1 MGLKDKL
8 NLRSKWLK
16 RGVRALWLLAFAGF
30 VLLPIYVYTVD
41 INLGGLYG
49 GMPSLKALEN
59 PENDLSSELISAD
72 GVSLGRYYRLNRL
85 QIGYEELSD
94 ELVTTL
100 LSSEDHRFKEH
111 SGIDLIG
118 LLRAAKGVL
127 TFGYA
132 GGGSTI
138 TMQLA
143 ENLFR
148 GDTES
153 DAPLLRVPG
162 LNKLI
167 IKTKEWLIA
176 AQLES
181 NFTKKEIIAMYL
193 NTVPF
198 GQGSFGIK
206 SASETYF
213 GKSAD
218 SLNYQESAVLIGLLQ
233 GNTAFNPILNYDRS
247 LTKRNEVLNKL
258 RRYGHVSDE
267 ELDSLRALPIDVSS
281 YEVTNQ
287 NTGLATYFRSVIRND
302 LMAWCEENDYDLWE
316 DGLKIYTTID
326 SRMQRY
332 AEEAVNEHMAQL
344 QETFY
349 ERWGDR
355 EPWRI
360 EGRVIPN
367 YLEKSFRKTE
377 HYRQLVKKYGKGD
390 DSIKIIMNTPRPM
403 RIFSWKGEID
413 TVFSPLDSISY
424 YKKFLHTGMMS
435 MDPETGHIKAWVGDI
450 NHKYFKYDHVRQ
462 GKRQP
467 GSTFKPFVYGTAI
480 QQDFPP
486 CYEVPDVMVCISLPE
501 GGTYCPPNSDGKYGS
516 GELMTIRQAM
526 ARSVNTITA
535 HLMDKVKPQ
544 NVVKFAKSVGIESPL
559 DPVPSLALGV
569 SDVSVYEMV
578 GAYSTFVNQGIYT
591 KPYFITRIEDKNGNV
606 IQNWVPETRQAIGE
620 QDAYKMLYM
629 LRGGVEEEGG
639 TSSYLPYDLRVD
651 NEIGGKTGTTN
662 NASDGWY
669 MGITKDLVTGIWV
682 GGDERSIH
690 FASWADGQ
698 GGRTARPIWS
708 KYMTKVYA
716 DEELGYEKGK
726 FKRPVQGID
735 VSLDCDKYK
744 VNESD
749 SLNLQE
755 PAAWDPDDHGD

>member
-8 NLRSKWLK
+8 NIRSKWIK
-16 RGVRALWLLAFAGF
+16 KSVWALWLLAFAGF
-30 VLLPIYVYTVD
+30 ILLPIYVFTVN
-41 INLGGLYG
+41 INLAGMYG

-85 QIGYEELSD
+85 QIGYEDLSD
-94 ELVTTL
+94 QLVTTL
-100 LSSEDHRFKEH
+100 LSSEDHRFYSH

-143 ENLFR
+143 ENLFK
-148 GDTES
+148 GETES
-153 DAPLLRVPG
+153 DAPLIRVPG

-167 IKTKEWLIA
+167 IKTKEWLIS

-198 GQGSFGIK
+198 GQGAFGIK

-213 GKSAD
+213 GKPAD

-247 LTKRNEVLNKL
+247 IGKRNEVLNKL
-258 RRYGHVSDE
+258 KRYGHVTAE
-267 ELDSLRALPIDVSS
+267 ELDSLKALPIDVSS

-302 LMAWCEENDYDLWE
+302 LMAWCKENGYDLWE
-316 DGLKIYTTID
+316 DGLKIHTTID

-332 AEEAVNEHMAQL
+332 AEKAVEEHMAQL

-349 ERWGDR
+349 KKWEGR
-355 EPWRI
+355 EPWRTSN
-360 EGRVIPN
+360 GKVIPD
-367 YLEKSFRKTE
+367 YLERSFKRTTD
-377 HYRQLVKKYGKGD
+377 HYRQLVKKYGKD
-390 DSIKIIMNTPRPM
+390 NDSIKIVMNTPRPM

-413 TVFSPLDSISY
+413 TMLSPLDSVKY
-424 YKKFLHTGMMS
+424 YKHFLNTGMMS
-435 MDPETGHIKAWVGDI
+435 MDPKTGHIKAWVGGI

-480 QQDFPP
+480 ELGYPP
-486 CYEVPDVMVCISLPE
+486 CFEVSDNTIPIPLPE
-501 GGTYCPPNSDGKYGS
+501 GGVYQPPNADGKYGS
-516 GELMTIRQAM
+516 GEVMTIRKGM
-526 ARSVNTITA
+526 AQSVNSITVY
-535 HLMDKVKPQ
+535 LMNEVTPK
-544 NVVKFAKSVGIESPL
+544 NVVDFAKRTGIESSL
-559 DPVPSLALGV
+559 DTVPSLALGV
-569 SDVSVYEMV
+569 SDVSVFELV
-578 GAYSTFVNQGIYT
+578 GAYSTFANLGIYT
-591 KPYFITRIEDKNGNV
+591 KPYFISRIEDKNGNV
-606 IQNWVPETRQAIGE
+606 IANWVPETRQAMSE
-620 QDAYKMLYM
+620 QTAYKMLYM

-639 TSSYLPYDLRVD
+639 TSSYLPYELKID

-669 MGITKDLVTGIWV
+669 MGVTNDLVTGIWV

-690 FASWADGQ
+690 FERWSDGQ

-708 KYMTKVYA
+708 KYMTNVYA
-716 DEELGYEKGK
+716 DEELGYKKGK
-726 FKRPVQGID
+726 FQRPVKGID
-735 VSLDCDKYK
+735 VVLDCDKYK
-744 VNESD
+744 ASKAD
-749 SLNLQE
+749 SIITTSQE
-755 PAAWDPDDHGD
+755 WDPDGH